1 MNRATLRWPVRW
13 LWIGLAGGWCSS
25 VWTHHYW
32 YSAYTCLTYLLWGV
46 LSCKRYIFFSLAL
59 QPISVLV
66 WFAFALFL
74 CSGSWFS
81 GLKESGVCLD
91 NCSILILDNFL
102 SVYRKRAVGCKPF
115 SFSWLQT
122 SQHFCFKVS
131 LLLTHAIFLPIPF
144 SLDHLQNDWHDWNK
158 WRASLKL
165 AMLTSCPF
173 PLFLFPLC

>member
-1 MNRATLRWPVRW
+1 MAVDWPSWWLVLLSLDPPLLKLCLHLLDLFALRSPQ
-13 LWIGLAGGWCSS
+13 LQML
-25 VWTHHYW
+25 H
-32 YSAYTCLTYLLWGV
+32 
-46 LSCKRYIFFSLAL
+46 FFSLAL
-59 QPISVLV
+59 QPIRVLV
-66 WFAFALFL
+66 WFAFPLFL

-81 GLKESGVCLD
+81 GLMESGVCLD
-91 NCSILILDNFL
+91 NCSILTLDNFL

-173 PLFLFPLC
+173 PLFLFSLC